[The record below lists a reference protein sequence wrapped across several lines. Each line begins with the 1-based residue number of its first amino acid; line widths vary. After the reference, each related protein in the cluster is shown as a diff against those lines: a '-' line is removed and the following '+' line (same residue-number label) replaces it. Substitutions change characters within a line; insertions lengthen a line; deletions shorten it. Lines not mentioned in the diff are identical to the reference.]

1 VAWGTAFYLGE
12 GVGDHEKGGCI
23 SGLVSN
29 IFYKGM
35 NALYDISSSE
45 LLADMAV
52 QNYLQI

>member
-1 VAWGTAFYLGE
+1 M
-12 GVGDHEKGGCI
+12 GDHEKGGCI